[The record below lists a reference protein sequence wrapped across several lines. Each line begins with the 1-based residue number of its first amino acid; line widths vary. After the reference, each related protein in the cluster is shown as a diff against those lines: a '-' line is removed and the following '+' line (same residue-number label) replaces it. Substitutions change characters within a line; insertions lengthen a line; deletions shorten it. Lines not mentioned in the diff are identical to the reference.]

1 MEENK
6 QPTPETN
13 PEEVTPVEENTP
25 AETAPEETVSEQA
38 ENTPEVNPA
47 PAAKE
52 PAPVKK
58 VAAKKSS
65 KKLSKKQWIA
75 IIAAAVAVA
84 ILIPVLLLLPKKGS
98 QAQAPDAFVIM
109 TEQLDGLFNPFFA
122 TSGNDSTIVSMTQIG
137 MLTTGYK
144 NGEVTVA
151 YGDNEAVVAKDISI
165 VRNESDDT
173 TVYTFVIKNGIKF
186 SDGQPLTIED
196 VLFNMYVYLDP
207 VYTGS
212 STMYSTDI
220 VGLQNYRTQ
229 TLSSGNSNVDE
240 ELSNAASNRATARI
254 NELINLYQQVGRTP
268 TQGSY
273 TADYDKMVS
282 AIQACT
288 LSSDYKKAVSAN
300 PNTVTNAQLLA
311 DYELTLK
318 LFKEEL
324 ERDYA
329 GAKDSFTEEP
339 YKSHAEFQ
347 NEVFCFMYAEG
358 YVEVKYAIGLD
369 GKEDKTKIEKLTPLY
384 NTSVVTDKESAI
396 NYVYNHKVE
405 NALNEILRYWATAT
419 ELRTQY
425 AAQAK
430 EVILREGSVDG
441 QLKVKN
447 IAGIKSLG
455 HTTSTASIT
464 IGDNTY
470 TVAHEHNED
479 GTPKNE
485 NEYDVLEITINGVDP
500 KAIWNFAFAVAPQ
513 HYYAEGYTVDI
524 ANDNFGVDFASFD
537 FMRDVIQSTR
547 NIKVPM
553 GAGAYKA
560 TDRNNSDNP
569 REDAFFA
576 DNVVY
581 FKRNDHFLMGQPK
594 IEKIRYRVVSTS
606 NAIAALK
613 EGSVHY
619 ISPQYTQ
626 YNISELDKMAA
637 NGIKKLSTDQL
648 GYGYIG
654 INAGKI
660 PNINLRKAI
669 MCAMDTSLALSYYSV
684 GTAENIYWPMSMVS
698 WAYPKNELGEPDR
711 LNGKDYPAIQY
722 SKESAMELIKYYM
735 DEAGVS
741 AGDSKLSIKFTIAG
755 ADLTDHPT
763 YLTFRAAADLLNQMG
778 WNIEVVPD
786 TQALTKLTTGS
797 LAVWAAAWGS
807 TVDPDLYQVYHKNS
821 TATSVLAWGYREILA
836 SPGTYVEETKI
847 LNALS
852 EVIDDAR
859 ETEDQELRTELYK
872 EAMGY
877 ILDLAIELPVYQRD
891 VLYAYNSNI
900 IKSESLPSEINPY
913 TSPLDR
919 IWEIEFAS

>member
-6 QPTPETN
+6 IPNEEN
-13 PEEVTPVEENTP
+13 IPEEVTSEEVVIKETFVEESVVEENGV
-25 AETAPEETVSEQA
+25 EVTVSKETTISA
-38 ENTPEVNPA
+38 KAA
-47 PAAKE
+47 PTS
-52 PAPVKK
+52 VK
-58 VAAKKSS
+58 AKKG
-65 KKLSKKQWIA
+65 KKLTKKQLIP
-75 IIAAAVAVA
+75 IIAAVLAVA
-84 ILIPVLLLLPKKGS
+84 ILVPVLLLLPKKEQG
-98 QAQAPDAFVIM
+98 AKMPDAFVIM
-109 TEQLDGLFNPFFA
+109 TEQLDGLFNPFFS
-122 TSGNDSTIVSMTQIG
+122 TSANDGTIVSMTQIG

-151 YGDNEAVVAKDISI
+151 YGDNEAVVVKDMSI
-165 VRNESDDT
+165 VHNDSDDT
-173 TVYTFVIKNGIKF
+173 TVYTFVIKNGIQF
-186 SDGQPLTIED
+186 SDGHPLTIED

-220 VGLQNYRTQ
+220 VGLQDYRTQ
-229 TLSSGNSNVDE
+229 TLGSGNNNTDDA
-240 ELSNAASNRATARI
+240 LSSAAAGRAGDRI
-254 NELINLYQQVGRTP
+254 KELINLYQQVGRTP

-273 TADYDKMVS
+273 SADYTTMVN
-282 AIQACT
+282 AIKNHT
-288 LSSDYKKAVSAN
+288 LSIGYKKAVSAT
-300 PNTVTNAQLLA
+300 PDTVTNDQLLA

-329 GAKDSFTEEP
+329 GAKENYATSEP
-339 YKSHAEFQ
+339 YKSMAEFQ
-347 NEVFCFMYAEG
+347 DEVFCFMFMEG
-358 YVEVKYAIGLD
+358 YVDVKYARD
-369 GKEDKTKIEKLTPLY
+369 ENGKIDTTKIETLTPLY
-384 NTSVVTDKESAI
+384 NASVVTDKASAI

-405 NALNEILRYWATAT
+405 NALGEILTAWGTAT

-425 AAQAK
+425 TAQAK
-430 EVILREGSVDG
+430 EVILRESAVGG
-441 QLKVKN
+441 QLAVQN
-447 IAGIKSLG
+447 ISGIKSLG
-455 HTTSTASIT
+455 HTTNTPSVT
-464 IGDNTY
+464 IGDATY
-470 TVAHEHNED
+470 TVAREHNED
-479 GTPKNE
+479 GTPANAD
-485 NEYDVLEITINGVDP
+485 EYDVLEITINGVDP

-524 ANDNFGVDFASFD
+524 ENNKFGVDFASFD
-537 FMRDVIQSTR
+537 FMRNVIQSTR

-569 REDAFFA
+569 KEDAFFA

-581 FKRNDHFLMGQPK
+581 FKRNDSFLMGQPK

-626 YNISELDKMAA
+626 YNINQLNAMAA
-637 NGIKKLSTDQL
+637 DGVKKLNTDQL

-654 INAGKI
+654 INAGKV
-660 PNINLRKAI
+660 PNINIRKAI

-684 GTAENIYWPMSMVS
+684 GTAENIYWPMSTVS
-698 WAYPKNELGEPDR
+698 WAYPKDELGNNDR
-711 LNGKDYPAIQY
+711 LNGHDYPSIQY
-722 SKESAMELIKYYM
+722 NKASAMEQIQYYM

-741 AGDSKLSIKFTIAG
+741 AGDSQLSLKFTIAG

-763 YLTFRAAADLLNQMG
+763 YLTFRAAADLLNDMG
-778 WNIEVVPD
+778 WDIEVVPD

-807 TVDPDLYQVYHKNS
+807 TVDPDMYQVYHKNS
-821 TATSVLAWGYREILA
+821 NATSVRAWGYPAILA
-836 SPGTYVEETKI
+836 PSSPYVEENKI
-847 LNALS
+847 LNDLS
-852 EVIDDAR
+852 AVIDEAR
-859 ETEDQELRTELYK
+859 ETEDQAERTELYK

-877 ILDLAIELPVYQRD
+877 VLDLAIELPVYQRD
-891 VLYAYNSNI
+891 VLYAYNSKI
-900 IKSESLPSEINPY
+900 IKSESLPDEINPY

>member
-1 MEENK
+1 MEENMIPS
-6 QPTPETN
+6 QENTS
-13 PEEVTPVEENTP
+13 PVEP
-25 AETAPEETVSEQA
+25 QSFF
-38 ENTPEVNPA
+38 
-47 PAAKE
+47 
-52 PAPVKK
+52 
-58 VAAKKSS
+58 
-65 KKLSKKQWIA
+65 KKLGKKKLIA
-75 IIAAAVAVA
+75 IIAAVLVVA
-84 ILIPVLLLLPKKGS
+84 ILIPVILLLPKKDKS
-98 QAQAPDAFVIM
+98 TTESPDAFVIM

-137 MLTTGYK
+137 MLTTGYE
-144 NGEVTVA
+144 NGDVTVA
-151 YGDNEAVVAKDISI
+151 YGDNEAVVVKDMSI
-165 VRNESDDT
+165 VRNEDNDT
-173 TVYTFVIKNGIKF
+173 TVYTFVIKNGIQF

-220 VGLQNYRTQ
+220 LGLQDYRTQ
-229 TLSSGNSNVDE
+229 IKGAGANADE
-240 ELSNAASNRATARI
+240 VIATQASNRAEERI
-254 NELINLYQQVGRTP
+254 KELINLYEKTGKTNTAGVF
-268 TQGSY
+268 S
-273 TADYDKMVS
+273 ADYNTMVN
-282 AIQACT
+282 AINNAT
-288 LSSDYKKAVSAN
+288 LSSGYKNAVSAN
-300 PNTVTNAQLLA
+300 PASVTNAQLLA

-329 GAKDSFTEEP
+329 GAKENYTEEP
-339 YKSHAEFQ
+339 YKSHAQFQ
-347 NEVFCFMYAEG
+347 DEVFCFMFLEG
-358 YVEVKYAIGLD
+358 YVEFEYERDAN
-369 GKEDKTKIEKLTPLY
+369 GKPDTTKIKTLTPAY
-384 NTSVVTDKESAI
+384 SSSVVTDKASAI

-405 NALNEILRYWATAT
+405 NALNEILTAWRTAT
-419 ELRTQY
+419 DLRTQY
-425 AAQAK
+425 TAQARD
-430 EVILREGSVDG
+430 VILDQKKNDDGS
-441 QLKVKN
+441 LAIPN
-447 IAGIKSLG
+447 IEGIKSLG
-455 HTTSTASIT
+455 HTSNQASVT
-464 IGDNTY
+464 INEKTY
-470 TVAHEHNED
+470 AIAQEHNED

-485 NEYDVLEITINGVDP
+485 GEYDVLEITIKGVDP
-500 KAIWNFAFAVAPQ
+500 KAVWNFAFAVAPQ
-513 HYYAEGYTVDI
+513 HYYAPGYTVDI
-524 ANDNFGVDFASFD
+524 ENNKFGVDYGSFE

-547 NIKVPM
+547 NIKIPM

-560 TDRNNSDNP
+560 TDRNNSDTP
-569 REDAFFA
+569 KEDAFFA

-581 FKRNDHFLMGQPK
+581 FKRNDNFLMGQPK

-606 NAIAALK
+606 NAISALK

-626 YNISELDKMAA
+626 YNINQLDMMAKD
-637 NGIKKLSTDQL
+637 GIKKLNTDQL

-660 PNINLRKAI
+660 PNINLRRAI

-698 WAYPKNELGEPDR
+698 WAYPKDELGNPDR
-711 LNGKDYPAIQY
+711 LNDHDYPSIQY
-722 SKESAMELIKYYM
+722 TKETAMEKIQYYM
-735 DEAGVS
+735 DQAGVS

-778 WNIEVVPD
+778 WNIQVVPD

-807 TVDPDLYQVYHKNS
+807 TVDPDMYQVYHKNS

-836 SPGTYVEETKI
+836 SPSTYVEENKI
-847 LNALS
+847 LNDLS
-852 EVIDDAR
+852 AVIDEAR
-859 ETEDQELRTELYK
+859 ETEDRETRTELYK

-877 ILDLAIELPVYQRD
+877 VLDLAVELPVYQRD

-900 IKSESLPSEINPY
+900 ISSESLPSEINPY

-919 IWEIEFAS
+919 IWEVEFAN

>member
-1 MEENK
+1 MKKRILCIVLCVAMLCGSLTILGCNK
-6 QPTPETN
+6 APDAVTET
-13 PEEVTPVEENTP
+13 
-25 AETAPEETVSEQA
+25 
-38 ENTPEVNPA
+38 
-47 PAAKE
+47 
-52 PAPVKK
+52 
-58 VAAKKSS
+58 
-65 KKLSKKQWIA
+65 
-75 IIAAAVAVA
+75 
-84 ILIPVLLLLPKKGS
+84 
-98 QAQAPDAFVIM
+98 PDAFVIM

-137 MLTTGYK
+137 MLTTGYEG
-144 NGEVTVA
+144 GEVTVA
-151 YGDNEAVVAKDISI
+151 YGDDEAVVVKDLSI
-165 VRNESDDT
+165 VHNDSNDT

-186 SDGQPLTIED
+186 SDNHPLTIED

-229 TLSSGNSNVDE
+229 TLGSGNTDADDA
-240 ELSNAASNRATARI
+240 LAAAASGRAGDRI
-254 NELINLYQQVGRTP
+254 KELINLYQKVGKT
-268 TQGSY
+268 TTAGSY
-273 TADYDKMVS
+273 SADYSKMVE
-282 AIQACT
+282 AINSHT
-288 LSSDYKKAVSAN
+288 LSTGYKKAVSAT
-300 PNTVTNAQLLA
+300 PDTVTNAQLLA

-324 ERDYA
+324 ERDFA
-329 GAKDSFTEEP
+329 GAKENFTEEP
-339 YKSHAEFQ
+339 YKSFTQFED
-347 NEVFCFMYAEG
+347 EVFCFMFLEG
-358 YVEVKYAIGLD
+358 YVTVEYDRDESGKLD
-369 GKEDKTKIEKLTPLY
+369 TTKIKSMTPAY
-384 NTSVVTDKESAI
+384 SSAVVKDKESAI
-396 NYVYNHKVE
+396 TYVYNHKVE
-405 NALNEILRYWATAT
+405 NALSEILTAWATAT

-425 AAQAK
+425 TAQAK
-430 EVILREGSVDG
+430 EVILREGSADG
-441 QLKVKN
+441 SLAVAN

-455 HTTSTASIT
+455 HTTNTSSVT
-464 IGDNTY
+464 IGDKTY
-470 TVAHEHNED
+470 TVAQEHNED
-479 GTPKNE
+479 GTPKNAD
-485 NEYDVLEITINGVDP
+485 EYDVLEITINGVDP

-524 ANDNFGVDFASFD
+524 ENNQFGVEFASFD

-560 TDRNNSDNP
+560 TDRNNNDNP
-569 REDAFFA
+569 KEDDFFT

-581 FKRNDHFLMGQPK
+581 FKRNDGFLMGQPK

-626 YNISELDKMAA
+626 YNIDQLNAMAA
-637 NGIKKLSTDQL
+637 DGIKKLNTDQL

-684 GTAENIYWPMSMVS
+684 GTVENIYWPMSTVS
-698 WAYPKNELGEPDR
+698 WAYPKDELGNNDR
-711 LNGKDYPAIQY
+711 LNDHDYPAIQY
-722 SKESAMELIKYYM
+722 SKEDAKEKIQYYM
-735 DEAGVS
+735 NAAGVT
-741 AGDSKLSIKFTIAG
+741 AGDSRLSIKFTIAG

-763 YLTFRAAADLLNQMG
+763 YLTFRAAADLLNEMG
-778 WNIEVVPD
+778 WDIQVVPD

-807 TVDPDLYQVYHKNS
+807 TVDPDMYQVYHKNS

-836 SPGTYVEETKI
+836 SPALYVEETKI

-852 EVIDDAR
+852 DVIDEAR
-859 ETEDQELRTELYK
+859 ETEDQATRTELYK

-877 ILDLAIELPVYQRD
+877 VLDLAIELPVYQRD
-891 VLYAYNSNI
+891 VLYAYNSKVIDAN
-900 IKSESLPSEINPY
+900 SLPGEINPY

-919 IWEIEFAS
+919 IWEIEFAK

>member
-6 QPTPETN
+6 IPSQDSMP
-13 PEEVTPVEENTP
+13 PVEP
-25 AETAPEETVSEQA
+25 QGSAAAP
-38 ENTPEVNPA
+38 
-47 PAAKE
+47 
-52 PAPVKK
+52 
-58 VAAKKSS
+58 KSFFQKLGK
-65 KKLSKKQWIA
+65 KKLIA
-75 IIAAAVAVA
+75 IISAILVVA
-84 ILIPVLLLLPKKGS
+84 ILVPVILLLPKDKDAT
-98 QAQAPDAFVIM
+98 QTPDAFVIM

-137 MLTTGYK
+137 MITTGYK
-144 NGEVTVA
+144 NGDVTVA
-151 YGDNEAVVAKDISI
+151 YGDDEAVVVKDMSI
-165 VRNESDDT
+165 VRNEDNDT
-173 TVYTFVIKNGIKF
+173 TVYTFVIKNGIQF

-220 VGLQNYRTQ
+220 VGLQDYRTQ
-229 TLSSGNSNVDE
+229 QNGSDENAGNALD
-240 ELSNAASNRATARI
+240 NAASNRAGNRI
-254 NELINLYQQVGRTP
+254 KELINLYQQVGK
-268 TQGSY
+268 TQTSGVYS
-273 TADYDKMVS
+273 ADYDKMVE
-282 AIQACT
+282 AINKAT
-288 LSSDYKKAVSAN
+288 LSSGYKQAVSAT
-300 PNTVTNAQLLA
+300 PDTVTNAQLLA

-329 GAKDSFTEEP
+329 SAKESLVEP

-347 NEVFCFMYAEG
+347 DEVFCFMFTEG
-358 YVEVKYAIGLD
+358 YVEVKYATGTD
-369 GKEDKTKIEKLTPLY
+369 GKEDKTKIEKLTPQY
-384 NTSVVTDKESAI
+384 SKDVVKDKASAI
-396 NYVYNHKVE
+396 NYVYNQTIE
-405 NALNEILRYWATAT
+405 NELHVILTAWATAT

-425 AAQAK
+425 TAQAK
-430 EVILREGSVDG
+430 EVILRESSVG
-441 QLKVKN
+441 GTLAIPN
-447 IAGIKSLG
+447 ISGIKSLG
-455 HTTSTASIT
+455 HTTNTASVT
-464 IGDNTY
+464 IGENTY
-470 TVAHEHNED
+470 TVAQEHNED

-485 NEYDVLEITINGVDP
+485 GEYDVLEITINGVDP
-500 KAIWNFAFAVAPQ
+500 KAVWNFAFAVAPQ
-513 HYYAEGYTVDI
+513 HYYAPGYTVDI
-524 ANDNFGVDFASFD
+524 ANNKFGVDYASFD

-569 REDAFFA
+569 NEDAFFA

-581 FKRNDHFLMGQPK
+581 FKRNDNFLMGQPK

-606 NAIAALK
+606 NAVSALK

-626 YNISELDKMAA
+626 YNIDQLNSMAA
-637 NGIKKLSTDQL
+637 DGIKQLNTDQL

-660 PNINLRKAI
+660 PDINLRRAI
-669 MCAMDTSLALSYYSV
+669 MCAMDTSLALKYYSV

-698 WAYPKNELGEPDR
+698 WAYPKDEEGNPDR
-711 LNGKDYPAIQY
+711 LNDHDYPSINY
-722 SKESAMELIKYYM
+722 SKESAKELIQYYM
-735 DEAGVS
+735 DQAGVA
-741 AGDSKLSIKFTIAG
+741 AGDSKLKIKFTIAG

-763 YLTFRAAADLLNQMG
+763 YSTFRAAADLLNEMG
-778 WNIEVVPD
+778 WDIQVVPD

-807 TVDPDLYQVYHKNS
+807 TVDPDMYQVYHKNS

-836 SPGTYVEETKI
+836 SPSTYKEENEI
-847 LNALS
+847 LNNLS
-852 EVIDDAR
+852 DVIDAAR
-859 ETEDQELRTELYK
+859 ETEDREERTALYK

-877 ILDLAIELPVYQRD
+877 VLDLAVELPVYQRD

-919 IWEIEFAS
+919 IWEIEFAN

>member
-6 QPTPETN
+6 IPNEEN
-13 PEEVTPVEENTP
+13 IPEEV
-25 AETAPEETVSEQA
+25 VSE
-38 ENTPEVNPA
+38 EVV
-47 PAAKE
+47 AKE
-52 PAPVKK
+52 TIENSNVGDVPAKRESK
-58 VAAKKSS
+58 TTKKSS
-65 KKLSKKQWIA
+65 ASFLKKLGKKKLIA
-75 IIAAAVAVA
+75 IIAAVLAVA
-84 ILIPVLLLLPKKGS
+84 ILVPVLLLLPKKEQG
-98 QAQAPDAFVIM
+98 AKAPDAFVIM
-109 TEQLDGLFNPFFA
+109 TEQLDGLFNPFFS
-122 TSGNDSTIVSMTQIG
+122 TSANDGTIVSMTQIG

-151 YGDNEAVVAKDISI
+151 YGDNEAVVVKDMSI
-165 VRNESDDT
+165 VHNNSDDT
-173 TVYTFVIKNGIKF
+173 TVYTFVIKNGIQF
-186 SDGQPLTIED
+186 SDGHPLTIED

-229 TLSSGNSNVDE
+229 TLGSGNNNADDA
-240 ELSNAASNRATARI
+240 LSSAAAGRAGDRI
-254 NELINLYQQVGRTP
+254 KELINLYQQVGRTP
-268 TQGSY
+268 TQGAYS
-273 TADYDKMVS
+273 ADYTTMVN
-282 AIQACT
+282 AIKNHT
-288 LSSDYKKAVSAN
+288 LSSGYKKAVSAT
-300 PNTVTNAQLLA
+300 PNTVTNDQLLA

-339 YKSHAEFQ
+339 YKSIEQFKD
-347 NEVFCFMYAEG
+347 EVFCFMFLEG
-358 YVEVKYAIGLD
+358 YVEVKYATD
-369 GKEDKTKIEKLTPLY
+369 ENGKEDRTKIEKLTPQY
-384 NTSVVTDKESAI
+384 NTAVVTDKTSAI

-405 NALNEILRYWATAT
+405 NALGEILTAWGTAT

-425 AAQAK
+425 TAQAK
-430 EVILREGSVDG
+430 EVILRESSVGG
-441 QLKVKN
+441 QLAVQN
-447 IAGIKSLG
+447 ISGIKSLG
-455 HTTSTASIT
+455 HTTNTPSVT
-464 IGDNTY
+464 IGDTTY
-470 TVAHEHNED
+470 TVAREHNED
-479 GTPKNE
+479 GTPANAD
-485 NEYDVLEITINGVDP
+485 EYDVLEITINGVDP

-524 ANDNFGVDFASFD
+524 ENNNFGVEFASFD
-537 FMRDVIQSTR
+537 FMRNVIQSTR

-569 REDAFFA
+569 KEDAFFA

-581 FKRNDHFLMGQPK
+581 FKRNDNFLMGQPK

-626 YNISELDKMAA
+626 YNINQLNAMAA
-637 NGIKKLSTDQL
+637 DGVKKLNTDQL

-654 INAGKI
+654 INAGKV
-660 PNINLRKAI
+660 PNINIRKAI

-684 GTAENIYWPMSMVS
+684 GTAENIYWPMSTVS
-698 WAYPKNELGEPDR
+698 WAYPKDELGNNDR
-711 LNGKDYPAIQY
+711 LNGHDYPSIQY
-722 SKESAMELIKYYM
+722 SKASAMEQIQYYM
-735 DEAGVS
+735 NEAGVS
-741 AGDSKLSIKFTIAG
+741 AGDSKLSLKFTIAG
-755 ADLTDHPT
+755 ANLTDHPT
-763 YLTFRAAADLLNQMG
+763 YLTFRAAADLLNEMG
-778 WNIEVVPD
+778 WDIEVVPD

-807 TVDPDLYQVYHKNS
+807 TVDPDMYQVYHKNS

-836 SPGTYVEETKI
+836 SPSTYVEENKI
-847 LNALS
+847 LNDLS
-852 EVIDDAR
+852 AVIDEAR
-859 ETEDQELRTELYK
+859 ETEDQAVRTELYK

-877 ILDLAIELPVYQRD
+877 VLDLAIELPVYQRD

-900 IKSESLPSEINPY
+900 IKSESLPGEINPY

-919 IWEIEFAS
+919 IWEIEFVS